1 MDFNTIICGSIGVR
15 KSSRTLSSAMNWWY
29 TKELHRGRAPLCS
42 RQLDMS
48 KRIKESTRGYE
59 RGHQMIK
66 TFKDLIVY
74 QKAFEQAMEIF
85 ELTKSFPRIEK
96 YSLTDQ
102 IRRSSRSVCVNIG
115 EAWRR
120 LRYPAHFVS
129 KLTDADAEATETVI
143 WLDFSL
149 ACRYLN
155 PERYKKVSTRYEEIG
170 KILGSMVRSP
180 EKFCYE
186 TAIKSKV

>member
-1 MDFNTIICGSIGVR
+1 
-15 KSSRTLSSAMNWWY
+15 
-29 TKELHRGRAPLCS
+29 
-42 RQLDMS
+42 MS
-48 KRIKESTRGYE
+48 KCIKESKLGYE

-74 QKAFEQAMEIF
+74 QKAFGQAMEIF

-120 LRYPAHFVS
+120 VRYPAHFVS
-129 KLTDADAEATETVI
+129 KLTDADDEATETVI

-149 ACRYLN
+149 ACRYLD

-170 KILGSMVRSP
+170 KMLGSMVRSP